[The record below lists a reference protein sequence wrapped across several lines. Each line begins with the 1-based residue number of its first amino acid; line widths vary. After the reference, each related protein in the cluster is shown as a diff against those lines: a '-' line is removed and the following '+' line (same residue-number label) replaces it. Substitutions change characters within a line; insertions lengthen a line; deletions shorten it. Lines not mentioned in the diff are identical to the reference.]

1 MDITEEEIITFCEA
15 MKERMI
21 RELSNGIKVELYHN
35 AHYDPSD
42 EASLIGE
49 TLYIRF
55 GEGPVIPAS

>member
-1 MDITEEEIITFCEA
+1 

-55 GEGPVIPAS
+55 GDGPVIPAS

>member
-21 RELSNGIKVELYHN
+21 RELSNGIKVEVYHN
-35 AHYDPSD
+35 AHYDPAD
-42 EASLIGE
+42 DASVIGE

-55 GEGPVIPAS
+55 GDGPEITVS

>member
-1 MDITEEEIITFCEA
+1 MNITEEEIITFCEA

-21 RELSNGIKVELYHN
+21 RELTNGIKVEVYHN
-35 AHYDPSD
+35 AHYDPTD

-55 GEGPVIPAS
+55 GDGPDIAGS